1 MSFSRATRVD
11 TSVPC
16 KQTSKS
22 STKIHRKTIQS
33 FLQVNKNNRVHVL
46 ASNINSN
53 TRRIKDLN
61 NTVKNM
67 IVQLDQSIDRATV
80 CIAHKKNTFDDD
92 LLKKYIGP
100 LLATRETLDTAEIL
114 EISNIIANNTT

>member
-1 MSFSRATRVD
+1 MSFSRATHVG
-11 TSVPC
+11 TPVPC

-22 STKIHRKTIQS
+22 SSKIHRKTIQS
-33 FLQVNKNNRVHVL
+33 PLQVNKKNRVHVH
-46 ASNINSN
+46 AGNNSN
-53 TRRIKDLN
+53 ARRIKDLN